1 MGLIKFTWKSLLS
14 RKWTVGLCLTSIAL
28 TLSLVLT
35 LQTIKSSSEESF
47 TQTISQVDLLVG
59 ARGGQLQLLLFS
71 VFNMGNATHNI
82 SLDAYQK
89 WKSHKTIDW
98 TIPISL
104 GDSFQGFRVVGTNL
118 DFFKHYRFKKDQFL
132 TLESGRLFNQTA
144 EVVLGSQVAKNLN
157 LKIADRAI
165 ITHGVTKGSGV
176 IHHDDEPFQIVGI
189 LNPTG
194 TVLDSSVYVTL
205 EGMDHL
211 HHHHENEK
219 PKSISAFYLRTKN
232 RVETLQLQREIN
244 EWKTE
249 PMMAIIPG
257 YALSE
262 LWNNLSYFEKILQL
276 MVGLVALFGVIT
288 VVLLMTLTL
297 ESRRREIAI
306 LRSMG
311 ASPRLVSKLILL
323 ETLILAIFGCALGLV
338 ISKVMLLSLNQLMAD
353 KIGLVLNS
361 RFLSLQDIK
370 FILVTILIGGFSS
383 LIPSFLSYL
392 RSMKEGL
399 VR

>member
-1 MGLIKFTWKSLLS
+1 MNLILMTWKSLMS
-14 RKWTVGLCLTSIAL
+14 RKWTVWLCSISVAL

-71 VFNMGNATHNI
+71 VFNMGNATNNI
-82 SLDAYQK
+82 SVDAYQK
-89 WKSHKTIDW
+89 WKSHKSVQW

-104 GDSFQGFRVVGTNL
+104 GDSFKGFRVVGTNL
-118 DFFKHYRFKKDQFL
+118 DFFKHYRFKKDQQI
-132 TLESGRLFNQTA
+132 EIASGQLFGQEA
-144 EVVLGSQVAKNLN
+144 EVVLGSQVVKALN
-157 LKIADRAI
+157 MKLNDSAI

-176 IHHDDEPFQIVGI
+176 VHHDDEPFKVVGI
-189 LNPTG
+189 LKATG
-194 TVLDSSVYVTL
+194 TVLDRSVFVTL

-211 HHHHENEK
+211 HHHHESDQQ
-219 PKSISAFYLRTKN
+219 KSISAFYLRTKN

-262 LWNNLSYFEKILQL
+262 LWNNLSYFENILQL
-276 MVGLVALFGVIT
+276 MVGLVAFFGVVTLI
-288 VVLLMTLTL
+288 LLLVLTL

-311 ASPRLVSKLILL
+311 ASPWLVSMLVLI
-323 ETLILAIFGCALGLV
+323 ETLILTIFGSVMGL
-338 ISKVMLLSLNQLMAD
+338 ILSKVILLVLNQSVID
-353 KIGLVLNS
+353 KIGLVLNPK
-361 RFLSLQDIK
+361 FLSFQDLQ
-370 FILVTILIGGFSS
+370 FVLVTIFVGSIAS
-383 LIPSFLSYL
+383 LISSYFSYKRAL
-392 RSMKEGL
+392 KEGL
-399 VR
+399 IR

>member
-1 MGLIKFTWKSLLS
+1 MKLITLTWKSLMS
-14 RKWTVGLCLTSIAL
+14 RKWTVWLCSISVAL
-28 TLSLVLT
+28 TLNLVLT

-71 VFNMGNATHNI
+71 VFNMGNATNNI
-82 SLDAYQK
+82 SIEAYEK
-89 WKSHKTIDW
+89 WKNHKSIDW

-104 GDSFQGFRVVGTNL
+104 GDSFKGFRVVGTNL
-118 DFFKHYRFKKDQFL
+118 DFFKHYHFKKDQQL
-132 TLESGRLFNQTA
+132 ALQSGRLFSQEA
-144 EVVLGSQVAKNLN
+144 EVVLGSQVAKTLS
-157 LKIADRAI
+157 LKLDDQAI

-176 IHHDDEPFQIVGI
+176 VHHDDEPFKVVGI
-189 LNPTG
+189 LKATG

-211 HHHHENEK
+211 HHHHGSDQQK
-219 PKSISAFYLRTKN
+219 WISAFYLRTKN

-262 LWNNLSYFEKILQL
+262 LWNNLSYFENILQL
-276 MVGLVALFGVIT
+276 MVGLVAFFGVVTLI
-288 VVLLMTLTL
+288 LLLVLTL

-306 LRSMG
+306 LRSLG
-311 ASPRLVSKLILL
+311 SGPGLVTQLILI
-323 ETLILAIFGCALGLV
+323 ETLLLTLFGCLFGL
-338 ISKVMLLSLNQLMAD
+338 ILSKVMLLILNQLMID
-353 KIGLVLNS
+353 KVGLVLNPQLIS
-361 RFLSLQDIK
+361 FQD
-370 FILVTILIGGFSS
+370 VHLIGIALVVGGVSS
-383 LIPSFLSYL
+383 LIPSYFFYK
-392 RSMKEGL
+392 RSIKEGL
-399 VR
+399 NR

>member
-1 MGLIKFTWKSLLS
+1 MSLMTLTWKSLMS
-14 RKWTVGLCLTSIAL
+14 RKWTAWLCSISVAL

-71 VFNMGNATHNI
+71 VFNMGNATNNI
-82 SLDAYQK
+82 SMNAYEK
-89 WKSHKTIDW
+89 WKNHKSIEW

-104 GDSFQGFRVVGTNL
+104 GDSFKGYRVVGTNL
-118 DFFKHYRFKKDQFL
+118 DFFKHYRFKKDQQL
-132 TLESGRLFNQTA
+132 VLKSGQLFKQEA
-144 EVVLGSQVAKNLN
+144 EVVLGSQVAKALN
-157 LKIADRAI
+157 MKLNDQAI

-176 IHHDDEPFQIVGI
+176 VHHDDEPFKVVGI
-189 LNPTG
+189 LEATG
-194 TVLDSSVYVTL
+194 TVLDSSVFVTL

-211 HHHHENEK
+211 HHHHESEQE
-219 PKSISAFYLRTKN
+219 KSISAFYLRTKN
-232 RVETLQLQREIN
+232 RVETMQLQREIN

-262 LWNNLSYFEKILQL
+262 LWNNLSYFENILQL
-276 MVGLVALFGVIT
+276 MVGLVAFFGMVTLI
-288 VVLLMTLTL
+288 LLLVLTL

-311 ASPRLVSKLILL
+311 ASPGLVSQLILL
-323 ETLILAIFGCALGLV
+323 ETLLLTLIGSALGLV
-338 ISKVMLLSLNQLMAD
+338 FSKIMLVMINQLMTD
-353 KIGLVLNS
+353 KIGLVLNPQL
-361 RFLSLQDIK
+361 FNFQDLQIV
-370 FILVTILIGGFSS
+370 LVAVVVGLISS
-383 LIPSFLSYL
+383 LIPSYFSYI
-392 RSMKEGL
+392 RSLKEGL
-399 VR
+399 IR

>member
-1 MGLIKFTWKSLLS
+1 MSLMTLTWKSLMS
-14 RKWTVGLCLTSIAL
+14 RKWTVWLCSISVAL

-35 LQTIKSSSEESF
+35 LQTIKTSSEESF

-71 VFNMGNATHNI
+71 VFNMGNATNNI

-89 WKSHKTIDW
+89 WKKHKSIEW

-104 GDSFQGFRVVGTNL
+104 GDSFKGFRVVGTNL
-118 DFFKHYRFKKDQFL
+118 DFFKHYRFKRDQQ
-132 TLESGRLFNQTA
+132 LELASGRLFNQEA
-144 EVVLGSQVAKNLN
+144 EVVLGSQVAIALN
-157 LKIADRAI
+157 MKLDDNAV

-176 IHHDDEPFQIVGI
+176 VHHDDEPFKVVGI
-189 LNPTG
+189 LKPTG

-211 HHHHENEK
+211 HHHHGASHE
-219 PKSISAFYLRTKN
+219 KSISAFYLRTKN

-244 EWKTE
+244 EWKSE

-262 LWNNLSYFEKILQL
+262 LWNNLSYFENILQL
-276 MVGLVALFGVIT
+276 MVSLVAFFGVFTLIL
-288 VVLLMTLTL
+288 LLMLTL

-311 ASPRLVSKLILL
+311 ASPWLVSKLILF
-323 ETLILAIFGCALGLV
+323 ETLLLTIFGSLLGLV
-338 ISKVMLLSLNQLMAD
+338 LSRGMLLMINQLMID
-353 KIGLVLNS
+353 KIGLVLSPELLNFKDLKLIS
-361 RFLSLQDIK
+361 VS
-370 FILVTILIGGFSS
+370 ILVGGVSS
-383 LIPSFLSYL
+383 LVPSYLSYQ
-392 RSMKEGL
+392 RSLKEGL
-399 VR
+399 SR